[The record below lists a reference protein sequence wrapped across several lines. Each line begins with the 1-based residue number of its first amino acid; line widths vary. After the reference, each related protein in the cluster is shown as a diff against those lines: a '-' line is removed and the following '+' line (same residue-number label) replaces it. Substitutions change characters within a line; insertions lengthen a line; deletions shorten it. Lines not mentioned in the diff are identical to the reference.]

1 MQNKE
6 IEEYLNLL
14 NFSLITDKS
23 SLSNVYEEIGPY
35 GSILALSPSSSTN
48 LERLIMIS
56 DSESLIKFYKNLDS
70 KLVYK
75 KLGSRIV
82 ESIFKRLFECM
93 YILQEEFEFKELVEF
108 IEFKNSLKCK
118 NATHVLRHVIML
130 LAAKKIEKF
139 KVTKYKI
146 TTKEN
151 AEYAGKKLELYKTGF
166 IEYFKE
172 LAGKGGTKELAGES
186 RKKSVE
192 GVARESKENGAEEIK
207 STNSGKKGG
216 ESRESGESNEDTL
229 VTFCIFIQVMKSQS
243 LIKYFYEIDF
253 SMENLN
259 KRQFIYDA
267 LIQNSNKSNLE
278 ALYEKIKDKIS
289 DSEFIEDNN
298 YSMQSFIKRY
308 KKPVKIFE
316 KLEFHKYEKNSNIV
330 LALLEALQE
339 NRSYRE
345 IKQLI
350 NEFYTIKNG
359 VFSEFLLN
367 KESGLNTKYIKAIT
381 NFMKMPK
388 KYNFSVNDDFQ
399 KYFEPSWLSNKS
411 GIELVIGYAAGNDG
425 SVNKKEF
432 FNRNIDKL
440 WSSVKWKEGK
450 EFIKQVT
457 DYTDGHARKKAFEIL
472 SKFN

>member
-172 LAGKGGTKELAGES
+172 LAGKSGTKELAGES

-192 GVARESKENGAEEIK
+192 GVA
-207 STNSGKKGG
+207 
-216 ESRESGESNEDTL
+216 RESGESNEDTL

-289 DSEFIEDNN
+289 DSEFIEDNS
-298 YSMQSFIKRY
+298 YSIQSFIKRY

-425 SVNKKEF
+425 SVNKKQF

-457 DYTDGHARKKAFEIL
+457 NYTDGHARKKAFEIL